1 MVAVVAVAFV
11 DSPSESASTSSA
23 LPSFS
28 LSSAGVPSIES
39 GDAFCSSQVLAGPS
53 SEPMVQ
59 FLLPLETTY
68 IRFHGLGG
76 GIISLFFRSFFRV
89 FIFRIA
95 VPFIFC
101 FCGIL
106 VLLVLLRFRACVGV
120 PVSNASLEICV
131 CTMAGL
137 SYFRAFSVVFIFF
150 FLLFY
155 SCLIVDFG
163 REGWD

>member
-1 MVAVVAVAFV
+1 
-11 DSPSESASTSSA
+11 
-23 LPSFS
+23 
-28 LSSAGVPSIES
+28 
-39 GDAFCSSQVLAGPS
+39 
-53 SEPMVQ
+53 MVQ

-76 GIISLFFRSFFRV
+76 SIISLFFRSFFRV
-89 FIFRIA
+89 FIFHIA

-106 VLLVLLRFRACVGV
+106 VLLVLLRFRACVEV

-137 SYFRAFSVVFIFF
+137 SYLRAFSVVFIF
-150 FLLFY
+150 FY

-163 REGWD
+163 REGWV